1 MNSSK
6 RSFIIIVVAFIAPI
20 ILGSLVYMNK
30 ERLGMGSKTVNYG
43 TLIHPARPIE
53 TLDLLQGNK
62 PADAKAVLQGKW
74 TLLQIAPTKCDTLC
88 QEHLLLIK
96 RVRTLMNEHMRRIRT
111 VLVTNNGEA
120 DATAMQTSYPDLIL
134 THTNTETSKF
144 IAQFKQTN
152 VDTGSATIYLIDP
165 LGNLMML
172 YPQTEPNVK
181 RILKDLKRLLK
192 YSRLG

>member
-6 RSFIIIVVAFIAPI
+6 RSFLIIVVAFVAPI

-43 TLIHPARPIE
+43 TLIHPARPTE

-74 TLLQIAPTKCDTLC
+74 TLLQISPAKCNTPC

-96 RVRTLMNEHMRRIRT
+96 RVRTLMNEHMRRMRT
-111 VLVTNNGEA
+111 VLVTDNGKA
-120 DATAMQTSYPDLIL
+120 DATAMQTNYPDLVL
-134 THTNTETSKF
+134 THTNTEKSKF

-152 VDTGSATIYLIDP
+152 IDTNSAAIYLIDP
-165 LGNLMML
+165 LGNLMMV
-172 YPQTEPNVK
+172 YPQAEPNVK
-181 RILKDLKRLLK
+181 RIIKDLKRLLK

>member
-43 TLIHPARPIE
+43 TLIHPARPTEI
-53 TLDLLQGNK
+53 LDLLQGDK
-62 PADAKAVLQGKW
+62 PADAKTVLQGKW

-120 DATAMQTSYPDLIL
+120 DSTAMQKSYPDLIL
-134 THTNTETSKF
+134 THTNTEKSKF

-152 VDTGSATIYLIDP
+152 IETGSTTLYLIDP

-172 YPQTEPNVK
+172 YPQAEPNVK